1 MKRPRSKSASRLTP
15 EAERL
20 VTLALGLS
28 SSGSHTED
36 HYWESQIGQSLSR
49 LLEHGHDNTLNAAL
63 DHLFQTNTGAYDVL
77 MDLIEAHTEAA
88 SFDHDGQTWDVLMIA
103 APIVAWSKYAIPS
116 GPVGNEAALAL
127 SAHLQAHVMA
137 AGTRF
142 AFAPFLF
149 SIDQLPRQFSEV
161 RKLARRLGQAALDGT
176 VPKLDLLHLPE
187 TANLLADSRFMLA
200 AVAAPRGTPLFR
212 WQEIGGTGHASRS
225 HCLEQW
231 IAQGRPNLAP
241 LLTGCV
247 FECLLPEAY
256 FVSCREADRHVRPY
270 AVRAAVSYLENTLH
284 VAAGN
289 LRAVIGA
296 FGAERVDEYR
306 IGFSQRDKD
315 EVVYGVVWPLYGRE
329 DENAAPGPL
338 DDIRQQ
344 LKESGVTDVV
354 ELGSILPPEYC
365 DDCGA
370 PLFPDAEGEVQHA
383 EMPEEVEENRAHF
396 H

>member
-1 MKRPRSKSASRLTP
+1 MKRPRAKSSARLTP

-20 VTLALGLS
+20 VTLALGLAA
-28 SSGSHTED
+28 SGSHTED
-36 HYWESQIGQSLSR
+36 RFWEDQIGQSLAR

-63 DHLFQTNTGAYDVL
+63 DHLFQTNTGAYDAL
-77 MDLIEAHTEAA
+77 MDLIEANSEAA
-88 SFDHDGQTWDVLMIA
+88 TFEQDGATWDVLMIA

-116 GPVGNEAALAL
+116 GPIAADGAVTL

-137 AGTRF
+137 ADTRF
-142 AFAPFLF
+142 AFAPYLF

-161 RKLARRLGQAALDGT
+161 RKLTRKLGMAALEGAT
-176 VPKLDLLHLPE
+176 PKLDLTHLPE
-187 TANLLADSRFMLA
+187 TANLLADSRFLLA
-200 AVAAPRGTPLFR
+200 AVAAPRGAPMFR
-212 WQEIGGTGHASRS
+212 WQETGGSGHASRT

-241 LLTGCV
+241 ILAGCV

-270 AVRAAVSYLENTLH
+270 AVRAAVSYLESSLH
-284 VAAGN
+284 IPAAN
-289 LRAVIGA
+289 LRAVLGP
-296 FGAERVDEYR
+296 FGTERVDEYR
-306 IGFSQRDKD
+306 IGFTARGKD
-315 EVVYGVVWPLYGRE
+315 EVIYGVVWPLYGRE

-338 DDIRQQ
+338 DDIRTQ
-344 LKESGVTDVV
+344 LKESGVTDLI
-354 ELGSILPPEYC
+354 ELGGIMTPEYC

-370 PLFPDAEGEVQHA
+370 PLFPDPEGEVQHA